1 MDDTAKLPYSVRG
14 YCATCGK
21 EFGTAK
27 KEFLGRRIDCTDP
40 DHLAQVIS
48 ADSPAEWWLR
58 REEWLLRWQTGR
70 GRRFL
75 CSPFPLLRR
84 LQRYLS
90 LKLRKKEPAKPIPA
104 GTFLLLSFALIVL
117 ALITEAIFCAQWI
130 RWTIGLFV
138 LWRFIDI
145 FFSNTSITFTSRLP
159 ASPLRSVV
167 FSFLTYVQIVLCYSF
182 FYCVL
187 FDFDV
192 VGGKENNSFSVI
204 ESVYFSFGTIA
215 TVGYGMVEPKNL
227 LGKLF
232 VASELVLGLYFAVII
247 LAQVAAWTNQSKV
260 ELGRFPWNDLKQ
272 D

>member
-1 MDDTAKLPYSVRG
+1 MDEIGKLPYSVHG

-21 EFGTAK
+21 DFGTAK
-27 KEFLGRRIDCTDP
+27 REFLGRRIDCTDP

-48 ADSPAEWWLR
+48 ADGPAGWWLR
-58 REEWLLRWQTGR
+58 REEWLLKWQTGR
-70 GRRFL
+70 DRRVL
-75 CSPFPLLRR
+75 CSPFALLRR

-90 LKLRKKEPAKPIPA
+90 LKLSKTEPAKPIQA
-104 GTFLLLSFALIVL
+104 GTFLLAAFGLIAL
-117 ALITEAIFCAQWI
+117 ALIAEAIDCAWWV
-130 RWTIGLFV
+130 RWTVGLLL

-167 FSFLTYVQIVLCYSF
+167 FSFLTYVQIVLCYSY

-187 FDFDV
+187 FDFGA
-192 VGGKENNSFSVI
+192 VGPKENNAFSVM